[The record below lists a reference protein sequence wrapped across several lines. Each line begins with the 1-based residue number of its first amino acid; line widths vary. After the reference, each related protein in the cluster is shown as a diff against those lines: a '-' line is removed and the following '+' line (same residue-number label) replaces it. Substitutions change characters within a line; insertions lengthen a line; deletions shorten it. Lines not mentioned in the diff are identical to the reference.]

1 MFHQLGSGMATMVPQ
16 GLAEDRH
23 PASGDARPI
32 ANEGFDRMTALGDK
46 AVQLTQSLIRCESVT
61 PVDAGALD
69 VLIQALKPGRF
80 TFWRLNFKDDDT
92 PPVDNLYAR
101 VGEGPPHLCFAGH
114 VDVVPPG
121 EAEHWTHPP
130 FAAEIASGLLYG
142 RGAADMKGAIACFT
156 AAALDYVKARGREID
171 GSISMLITGDE
182 EGPSINGTRKVLAWM
197 KDQGERP
204 DHCIVGEPTNAKRI
218 GESIKIGRRGS
229 LNGRLKVA
237 GTQGHVAYPHL
248 ANNPI
253 KGLVKILAR
262 LYDSPLDYG
271 SAHFSP
277 SNLEVTSVDVGN
289 PTVNVI
295 PAFAEAKFNVRFNDR
310 HSVET
315 LKSLTQRTGHARAHR
330 HGPHLYPR
338 LRSAE
343 PFLPHRARAARC
355 AVERGDPR
363 GHRADAFACDRR
375 RHLGRPFHQG
385 ILPGG
390 RVRAVQRHDPQS
402 GRERSGRRS
411 RAAYRRLPPLHRA
424 LFRDVRGSRCRVTPG
439 RSGCSTPAWAG

>member
-1 MFHQLGSGMATMVPQ
+1 
-16 GLAEDRH
+16 
-23 PASGDARPI
+23 
-32 ANEGFDRMTALGDK
+32 MTALGDK
-46 AVQLTQSLIRCESVT
+46 AVQLSQSLIRCESVT
-61 PVDAGALD
+61 PADAGALD

-80 TFWRLNFKDDDT
+80 TFWRLNFKDEDT

-121 EAEHWTHPP
+121 EAKLWTHPP
-130 FAAEIASGLLYG
+130 FAADIASGLLYG

-171 GSISMLITGDE
+171 GSISLLITGDE
-182 EGPSINGTRKVLAWM
+182 EGPSINGTHKVLAWM
-197 KDQGERP
+197 KEQGERP
-204 DHCIVGEPTNAKRI
+204 DHCLVGEPTNAKRI

-253 KGLVKILAR
+253 RGLVKILAR

-315 LKSLTQRTGHARAHR
+315 LKALLTEQADARAQR
-330 HGPHLYPR
+330 HGPQRHPR
-338 LRSAE
+338 LRSTE
-343 PFLPHRARAARC
+343 RFLPHRARAARC

-363 GHRADAFACDRR
+363 GDRTHAVAGHRR
-375 RHLGRPFHQG
+375 RHIGCPLHQG

-390 RVRAVQRHDPQS
+390 RVRAVQRHDPQG
-402 GRERSGRRS
+402 GRERAGRRS
-411 RAAYRRLPPLHRA
+411 RAADRRLPPLHRA
-424 LFRDVRGSRCRVTPG
+424 LFHHLRWSRCRVIPG
-439 RSGCSTPAWAG
+439 RSGSSTPAWAG

>member
-1 MFHQLGSGMATMVPQ
+1 
-16 GLAEDRH
+16 
-23 PASGDARPI
+23 
-32 ANEGFDRMTALGDK
+32 MTALGDK
-46 AVQLTQSLIRCESVT
+46 AVQLSQSLIRCESVT
-61 PVDAGALD
+61 PADAGALD
-69 VLIQALKPGRF
+69 VLIQPLKPGRF
-80 TFWRLNFKDDDT
+80 TFLRLNFKDEDT

-121 EAEHWTHPP
+121 EAKLWTHPP

-171 GSISMLITGDE
+171 GSISLLITGDE
-182 EGPSINGTRKVLAWM
+182 EGPSINGTHKVLAWM
-197 KDQGERP
+197 KEQGEHP
-204 DHCIVGEPTNAKRI
+204 DHCLVGEPTNGKRI

-253 KGLVKILAR
+253 RGLVKILAR

-310 HSVET
+310 HSVEALKALLTEQAT
-315 LKSLTQRTGHARAHR
+315 LALSGTDLSVTLDFDPPSDSFLTEPGPLDALLSEAIREVTGLTPSLATDGGTSDARFIKEYCPVVEFGLSNATIHKVDENVPVADLEQLTAVYR
-330 HGPHLYPR
+330 RFIELY
-338 LRSAE
+338 
-343 PFLPHRARAARC
+343 FTTF
-355 AVERGDPR
+355 G
-363 GHRADAFACDRR
+363 GADA
-375 RHLGRPFHQG
+375 G
-385 ILPGG
+385 
-390 RVRAVQRHDPQS
+390 
-402 GRERSGRRS
+402 
-411 RAAYRRLPPLHRA
+411 
-424 LFRDVRGSRCRVTPG
+424 
-439 RSGCSTPAWAG
+439 